1 MDGSNP
7 NPDPNPTPGAA
18 VDGSNP
24 NPNPTPTPG
33 AAVDGSLVLGLPTY
47 DRFTGGGL
55 TVWDGEEE
63 SEVFELPIACGDV
76 CLLGPRVWH
85 QSNPVLSGV
94 RWVI

>member
-1 MDGSNP
+1 M
-7 NPDPNPTPGAA
+7 
-18 VDGSNP
+18 DGSNP